1 MEDGFRG
8 AEMLPTI
15 EELHGLPEILQENF
29 RKTFGGRLVRDVFDA
44 FACQRL
50 PVANPETAEGA
61 VAVEDQDGASGGGR
75 HFSIRAD
82 TRRPYT
88 TCYMPTPPM
97 NRTRLSLFYLVGYLL
112 PTGLGLA
119 IAPQFVL
126 KLLFSNQTYSDA
138 FPAFSGVLL
147 IGLAIVVI
155 TVILYGNP
163 VFYRMTL
170 MVRIVLWLG
179 VLSVYLRSKDPFF
192 IVVLFVLGFGILLT
206 GSFYLADR
214 RHL

>member
-1 MEDGFRG
+1 
-8 AEMLPTI
+8 
-15 EELHGLPEILQENF
+15 
-29 RKTFGGRLVRDVFDA
+29 
-44 FACQRL
+44 
-50 PVANPETAEGA
+50 
-61 VAVEDQDGASGGGR
+61 
-75 HFSIRAD
+75 
-82 TRRPYT
+82 
-88 TCYMPTPPM
+88 MPTPPM

-138 FPAFSGVLL
+138 FPAFGGVLL

-170 MVRIVLWLG
+170 ILRIVLWFG
-179 VLSVYLRSKDPFF
+179 ILSVYLRSQDPFF
-192 IVVLFVLGFGILLT
+192 IVVLCVLGFGILLT
-206 GSFYLADR
+206 GSFYIADR
-214 RHL
+214 RNL